1 MQETRVW
8 SPGWEDI
15 LEKETPPV
23 FLLGKSHGQRNL
35 AGYSLR
41 GHTRIEHN
49 FVTKHNNKIKR
60 ERKLC
65 RKGCLEG
72 ALIFWLRDVANWVNK
87 WPKVPPSLLPISHQC
102 FPMVGLTQEPEQ
114 LIWFM
119 QVISETES
127 KFVRDEDTFLTLLG
141 FVNLKLNH
149 STSDTSICFNLHNM
163 QLNVIIQS
171 LSQVQHFALPLTVR
185 LLGPSVLHYFLEFAQ
200 IHVHY

>member
-1 MQETRVW
+1 
-8 SPGWEDI
+8 
-15 LEKETPPV
+15 
-23 FLLGKSHGQRNL
+23 
-35 AGYSLR
+35 
-41 GHTRIEHN
+41 
-49 FVTKHNNKIKR
+49 
-60 ERKLC
+60 
-65 RKGCLEG
+65 
-72 ALIFWLRDVANWVNK
+72 
-87 WPKVPPSLLPISHQC
+87 
-102 FPMVGLTQEPEQ
+102 
-114 LIWFM
+114 M
-119 QVISETES
+119 QVISKTES